1 MRTGL
6 GKLEAALLAYAQMR
20 GLRLLRSGDL
30 RGPLQITVR
39 QEQALLSRMA
49 GRGLIAQV
57 RRGLY
62 LVPPRLPLGGLWTP
76 DEAVALDAIMGDK
89 GATYQITGPNAFQRY
104 GYDEQIPARI
114 YAYNDKISGERTVG
128 QVSLV
133 LMKVS
138 PSRLGDTETT
148 TASEGTD
155 LVYASRA
162 RTLLDAVYDW
172 SRFDSL
178 PRAFEWIRGDVGE
191 RRVTAEELVRVA
203 LRYGNQGTLRRM
215 GAILQDLS
223 ASPLLLKRLERAI
236 RSSASKILLVPGRS
250 GRGTFDS
257 RWGVIRNG

>member
-6 GKLEAALLAYAQMR
+6 GKLEAALFAYAQMR

-39 QEQALLSRMA
+39 QEQALLTRMA

-62 LVPPRLPLGGLWTP
+62 LVPPRLPLGGQWTP
-76 DEAVALDAIMGDK
+76 DEADALATIMRDK
-89 GATYQITGPNAFQRY
+89 GAKYQITGPNAFQRY
-104 GYDEQIPARI
+104 GYDEQIPARV
-114 YAYNDKISGERTVG
+114 YAYNDKISGDRKVG

-138 PSRLGDTETT
+138 PSRLGDTKTITT
-148 TASEGTD
+148 SEGTD
-155 LVYASRA
+155 LIYASRA
-162 RTLLDAVYDW
+162 RTLMDAVYDW

-191 RRVTAEELVRVA
+191 GRVTAEELVRVA

-223 ASPLLLKRLERAI
+223 ARPLLLKRLERAI
-236 RSSASKILLVPGRS
+236 RSSASKIPLVPGRS
-250 GRGTFDS
+250 GRGAFDS